1 MMHLV
6 FRCPEPITEDTARRV
21 AAALLDAGAV
31 HPQALDSFPEC
42 APGRCLLPLQVHTD
56 RFSEARRVLLDE
68 LGAEIL
74 WSHEGAEGAEVGD
87 DHEARFIGSPP
98 PTTTET
104 PFPVDG
110 YPAILDDFDYN
121 DFGFEL
127 RFESALDDDEQ
138 SLLSSSHSRWLEAYE
153 SDSST
158 CYRNTGC
165 EIADDRRSAFFWVD
179 RFNYPGT
186 VAQVVHHA
194 LWIARQVGTI
204 LPVKRVIFRPPD
216 MDTKFGRLGMPV
228 LELEPGRSLWQSGA
242 QRPGWG
248 LLNAA
253 VLISL
258 LTHLISEMPTRMRVR
273 DAIYVLFPW
282 TIYYVSRQWL
292 RPRPWARRWLL
303 STSGLAVV
311 SATAYA
317 AMLSGVGA
325 DPTMGREAAI
335 AHLEQLGYASMY
347 TGYATLACLFG
358 FGHQYIAA
366 GSPGAGNTD
375 DSDN

>member
-6 FRCPEPITEDTARRV
+6 FRCPEPITENTARRV
-21 AAALLDAGAV
+21 AAALSDAGAT
-31 HPQALDSFPEC
+31 HQHAIDSFPEW
-42 APGRCLLPLQVHTD
+42 ARGRRLLPLQVHTHG
-56 RFSEARRVLLDE
+56 FPEARRVLLDE
-68 LGAEIL
+68 FGAEIL
-74 WSHEGAEGAEVGD
+74 WSHEGPEGAEVGD

-110 YPAILDDFDYN
+110 YPAILDDFDYE

-127 RFESALDDDEQ
+127 RFERALDEDER
-138 SLLSSSHSRWLEAYE
+138 SLLGSFHSLWLAAYE
-153 SDSST
+153 SDSSM

-165 EIADDRRSAFFWVD
+165 EIADDRRSAFYWVD
-179 RFNYPGT
+179 RFNHPGT
-186 VAQVVHHA
+186 VAQMVHHA

-204 LPVKRVIFRPPD
+204 LPVERVSFRPPD
-216 MDTKFGRLGMPV
+216 VATKFGHLGVPV
-228 LELEPGRSLWQSGA
+228 LELEPGRSPWQSGA

-253 VLISL
+253 VLNSL
-258 LTHLISEMPTRMRVR
+258 VTQLISDMHTRMLVR

-282 TIYYVSRQWL
+282 TLYYVSRQWL
-292 RPRPWARRWLL
+292 RPRPWVRRWLL
-303 STSGLAVV
+303 SASALAIV

-317 AMLSGVGA
+317 AMLSSVGV
-325 DPTMGREAAI
+325 DPTMGGEAAI
-335 AHLEQLGYASMY
+335 AHLEQLGYVSMY

-366 GSPGAGNTD
+366 SNPGNHGDN
-375 DSDN
+375 DSYD